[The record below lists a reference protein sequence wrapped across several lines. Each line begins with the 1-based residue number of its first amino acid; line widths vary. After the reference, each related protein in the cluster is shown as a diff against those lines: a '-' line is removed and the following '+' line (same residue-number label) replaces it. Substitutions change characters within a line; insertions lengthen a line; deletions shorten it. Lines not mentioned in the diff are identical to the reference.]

1 MALTSR
7 VLVGALALIAV
18 VPASSAAVP
27 DSARTLAY
35 INRTWSTLTRSA
47 TSCASYRS
55 PYYHGKWVLY
65 LPHDL
70 PMPPAVRAL
79 RAQCDVS
86 VLRLPVRITKLGG
99 FQPTLLKDEW

>member
-7 VLVGALALIAV
+7 FLVGALALIAA

-55 PYYHGKWVLY
+55 P
-65 LPHDL
+65 
-70 PMPPAVRAL
+70 
-79 RAQCDVS
+79 
-86 VLRLPVRITKLGG
+86 
-99 FQPTLLKDEW
+99 